1 MKFNINIKKIILN
14 YMMKTLIIKNF
25 LVILKIKNMTRV
37 YFIKIKIKTQ
47 IKISL
52 N

>member
-25 LVILKIKNMTRV
+25 LVILKIKNMTGV
-37 YFIKIKIKTQ
+37 YFIKIKIKT
-47 IKISL
+47 
-52 N
+52 